1 MTSVTVPRSDAST
14 APRNAL
20 LRLARRARTAVVRF
34 DDALYERR
42 LGIVSRA
49 TIEPSGLTIVA
60 GDVHDGF
67 LYVPTPAPLLRWVF
81 RVIRVEP
88 SEFTFVD
95 LGSGLGR
102 AVVAA
107 ARGGYRRSIGVEFA
121 AELHELASRNV
132 ASLGHRA
139 SIELVNG
146 DAAAFV
152 FPDDPLVVY
161 LNNPFGERV
170 MRGVLANLTRSY
182 SERRRPIV
190 VVYQQLRIED
200 PPHATRNLDLLGDVQ
215 FLRGME
221 CVPDTLYSRLVN
233 QQFRVCRFASDEAP
247 V

>member
-1 MTSVTVPRSDAST
+1 MSRRAYGSSALRD
-14 APRNAL
+14 AL
-20 LRLARRARTAVVRF
+20 LQLARRGCTAVVRV

-49 TIEPSGLTIVA
+49 TIEPSRLTIVA
-60 GDVHDGF
+60 GDARDGF

-81 RVIRVEP
+81 RAVRVDP

-107 ARGGYRRSIGVEFA
+107 ARRGYRRSIGVEFA
-121 AELHELASRNV
+121 AELHEAARTNV
-132 ASLGHRA
+132 ARLGYGA
-139 SIELVNG
+139 QVELVNG
-146 DAAAFV
+146 DAAEFA

-170 MRGVLANLTRSY
+170 MRRVIANLTRSY
-182 SERRRPIV
+182 SMRRRPIV

-200 PPHATRNLDLLGDVQ
+200 PPHSTRNLDLLEEVA
-215 FLRGME
+215 FLSRTD
-221 CVPDTLYSRLVN
+221 CVPDTVYSRVVN
-233 QQFRVCRFASDEAP
+233 RQFRVSRFASEEVAT
-247 V
+247 